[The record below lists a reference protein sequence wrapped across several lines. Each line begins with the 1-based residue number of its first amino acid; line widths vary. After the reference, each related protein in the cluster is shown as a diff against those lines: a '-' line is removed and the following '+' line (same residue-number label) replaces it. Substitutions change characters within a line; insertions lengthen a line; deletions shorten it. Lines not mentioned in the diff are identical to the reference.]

1 MSLSLFTVFSMSYLL
16 GNGKGDPGCCGGQ
29 GGKRVSPSA
38 SLARGSHSQGTQI
51 PRQRSPQ
58 LRITQLVAMVTACS
72 LLDFFSTCKYRILY
86 FTSVKISIRI
96 RFELDTGRVPTG
108 VFVTETR
115 NASVSFSVR
124 TQTLTGVIF
133 HFKTLLVAWLKCLK
147 YSAFRF

>member
-29 GGKRVSPSA
+29 GGKRISFCLLGPGFPQPGNPNSPA
-38 SLARGSHSQGTQI
+38 EIPTITNYTAGGHGYCVFIAR
-51 PRQRSPQ
+51 
-58 LRITQLVAMVTACS
+58 L
-72 LLDFFSTCKYRILY
+72 FFSTCKYRILY

-108 VFVTETR
+108 VFMTETR